1 MDKLTNNDVNNAI
14 ELAKKF
20 IVNNDFEELNN
31 SILYGGEFNNIRR
44 IYPDN
49 YVDVI
54 YYIIIEYGDTV
65 QTAGF
70 LPLLAGVFLRIAGK
84 KVVTKVVTKKLKS
97 TKGKKPKGKKPKDK
111 KSKKYIL
118 KKKLSK
124 RAKSHAEDKIEEE
137 VKEKSW
143 W

>member
-1 MDKLTNNDVNNAI
+1 MNCLVFTDSGENPL
-14 ELAKKF
+14 
-20 IVNNDFEELNN
+20 FEEIFDGSPIDVTINGN
-31 SILYGGEFNNIRR
+31 SRCIIIHTR
-44 IYPDN
+44 IIGD
-49 YVDVI
+49 VVI
-54 YYIIIEYGDTV
+54 YVNYINQLNG
-65 QTAGF
+65 
-70 LPLLAGVFLRIAGK
+70 GK
-84 KVVTKVVTKKLKS
+84 LIKRKSSRKS
-97 TKGKKPKGKKPKDK
+97 TKGKKPKDK